1 LTSRIKGSVL
11 IAAAFAMSACYPD
24 QAELT
29 TPSEQPGVEAPA
41 LEAGHGIVFVSH
53 RDEGNS
59 ELYAMNEDGS
69 GQTNLSQNEIS
80 VERNPSVSG
89 DGTRIAYTRRANMG
103 AFEDIFIMDA
113 DGSNVRNLTNTSLP
127 EDDPAFSPDGMKV
140 AFSRQSNIIVIN
152 ADGSSETPL
161 TLETT
166 GQNIMADWSP
176 DGSRIAFVST
186 RGGAFSVYSMGADG
200 SDVQR
205 LTTPPSGADDYSP
218 AWSPDGQRIL
228 FGRVGPGAY
237 GLYLIAADGTGEIRV
252 TESPTSD
259 GSPDWSPNGARIV
272 FARDNLSN
280 ETDIYTINTDGSDP
294 RQLTSAPNHDIQP
307 SWGVIVTDPGST
319 PTGSDVVVTPVDPET
334 NASPAT
340 LTFASVTL
348 AGTTTLTTSNQGA
361 APPQGFQLGEPP
373 IYYELQTTT
382 TYTGAITV
390 CIDYSGTSL
399 AGDDNLHLLHGNAG
413 GTWTEVTSSSD
424 PGGNIICGI
433 VTSLSPFIVTK
444 FEFAFQGF
452 FAPVDNP
459 GPNASVVNTTT
470 AGRGIAVKFSLGG
483 SHGLDI
489 FLEGHPK
496 FVTSA
501 CDNSDTQAPVEATTA
516 SPGGLSYDPAANQYT
531 YVWKT
536 AKAWA
541 GRCGIFQLG
550 LQDGSNHQAL
560 FRFTK

>member
-1 LTSRIKGSVL
+1 MKGSVL
-11 IAAAFAMSACYPD
+11 IAAAFAMSACDPD

-29 TPSEQPGVEAPA
+29 TPSEQLGVEAPA
-41 LEAGHGIVFVSH
+41 LEAASGIVFVSH
-53 RDEGNS
+53 RDGGNS
-59 ELYAMNEDGS
+59 ELYVMNEDGS
-69 GQTNLSQNEIS
+69 GQTNISQNEIS

-89 DGTRIAYTRRANMG
+89 DGTRIAYSRRANMG

-140 AFSRQSNIIVIN
+140 AFTRQGNIFVIN
-152 ADGSSETPL
+152 ADGSGEVQL
-161 TLETT
+161 TMEES
-166 GQNIMADWSP
+166 GINRMSDWSP
-176 DGSRIAFVST
+176 DGSRIAFSGT
-186 RGGAFSVYSMGADG
+186 RGHPESIYSMAADG
-200 SDVQR
+200 SDLRR
-205 LTTPPSGADDYSP
+205 LTTPLSGAEDFSP
-218 AWSPDGQRIL
+218 AWSPDGQRIA
-228 FGRVGPGAY
+228 FVRVGPGAH
-237 GLYLIAADGTGEIRV
+237 GLYLIDAEGTGEVRV
-252 TESPTSD
+252 TESPTGD
-259 GSPDWSPNGARIV
+259 PDWSPDGARIV
-272 FARDNLSN
+272 FQRDNLSN
-280 ETDIYTINTDGSDP
+280 ELDIYTINTDGSDL
-294 RQLTSAPNHDIQP
+294 RQLTSVPNHDIQP
-307 SWGVIVTDPGST
+307 SWGVSVTDPGTT

-373 IYYELQTTT
+373 IYYELQTTA

-399 AGDDNLHLLHGNAG
+399 AGDDNLHLLHGSAG

-424 PGGNIICGI
+424 PGSNIICGL

-459 GPNASVVNTTT
+459 GPNTSVVNTTS
-470 AGRGIAVKFSLGG
+470 AGRGIPVKFSLGG
-483 SHGLDI
+483 NHGLDI
-489 FLEGHPK
+489 FLEGYPK

-541 GRCGIFQLG
+541 GRCGLFQLG